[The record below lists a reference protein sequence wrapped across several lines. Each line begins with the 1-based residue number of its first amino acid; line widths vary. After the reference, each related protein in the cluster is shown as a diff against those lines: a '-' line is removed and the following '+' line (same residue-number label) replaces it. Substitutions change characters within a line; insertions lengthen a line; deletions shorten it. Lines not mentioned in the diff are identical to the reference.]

1 MKKVLPALLL
11 VAASVH
17 CGAADDLATLTEQV
31 RATEIAFAKTLAD
44 RDVKAFR
51 ALIAPDVIWLADKPL
66 RGPDQVLTRW
76 QKFFDAPQPPFS
88 WSPELVEVQVGGK
101 LALST
106 GRCSTRQASAWAPI
120 PRSGGVNP
128 RVIGRSSSTAVARC
142 AIARRRKSDRPIPKL
157 TAGVRRR
164 MRYC

>member
-17 CGAADDLATLTEQV
+17 CGAADDLTTLTEQV

-106 GRCSTRQASAWAPI
+106 GPVLDPAGKRVGTYTSVWRREP
-120 PRSGGVNP
+120 SGDWKIIFDRGCPVCD
-128 RVIGRSSSTAVARC
+128 C
-142 AIARRRKSDRPIPKL
+142 AAKKE
-157 TAGVRRR
+157 
-164 MRYC
+164 

>member
-17 CGAADDLATLTEQV
+17 CGAADDLAILTEQV

-76 QKFFDAPQPPFS
+76 QKFFDGPQPPFS

-106 GRCSTRQASAWAPI
+106 GPVLDPAGKRVGTYTSVWRREP
-120 PRSGGVNP
+120 SGDWKIIFDRGCPVCD
-128 RVIGRSSSTAVARC
+128 C
-142 AIARRRKSDRPIPKL
+142 AAKKE
-157 TAGVRRR
+157 
-164 MRYC
+164 